1 MERKSEAAHVAV
13 LDALAQE
20 IRRVDGTH
28 SLGAGALAEALWP
41 FIAALTAG
49 PQAAPE
55 VSPAYVKGGRMD
67 PCDTC
72 GARAGELH
80 HEDCADMRRLASPQV
95 QGGEAVAW
103 QYRTPKLL
111 SDGWHPWQ
119 QCDRELFDELTE
131 HGSYAGRPVQVRA
144 LCATPQRAPGVTE
157 EMARCPLCGVSGL
170 HACTGQPIKPWTE
183 QDKRD
188 LVAAMQRI
196 EERERAAPVS
206 AVGVDDC
213 AKCGKSNRL
222 NCNDECWNCGAA
234 LICRCHTDDQRR
246 YCADREKCSRAYA
259 LSAAAQDQGEG
270 NGA

>member
-1 MERKSEAAHVAV
+1 MSRELKAGVAAVAHWLLHRFGPDSPEGREAQTL
-13 LDALAQE
+13 LDLAG
-20 IRRVDGTH
+20 RD
-28 SLGAGALAEALWP
+28 
-41 FIAALTAG
+41 AA
-49 PQAAPE
+49 
-55 VSPAYVKGGRMD
+55 
-67 PCDTC
+67 
-72 GARAGELH
+72 
-80 HEDCADMRRLASPQV
+80 LASPQV

-144 LCATPQRAPGVTE
+144 LYATPQRAPGVTE

-222 NCNDECWNCGAA
+222 NCNDECWNCGALLA
-234 LICRCHTDDQRR
+234 SGPSGADGWKWVPIEPTDAMTDAGGDVSVPSNAYHHSDIDIGRV
-246 YCADREKCSRAYA
+246 AAREVWNAMLA
-259 LSAAAQDQGEG
+259 AAPAAQDQGEG
-270 NGA
+270 NAR